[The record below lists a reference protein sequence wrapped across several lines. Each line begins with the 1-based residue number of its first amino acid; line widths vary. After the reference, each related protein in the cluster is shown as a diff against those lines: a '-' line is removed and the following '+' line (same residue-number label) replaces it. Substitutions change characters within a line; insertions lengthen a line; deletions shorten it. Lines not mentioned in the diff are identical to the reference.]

1 MPKFA
6 YKAKRGLDQHV
17 DGVIEAPNEAEALNK
32 IIAAELFPV
41 SMRELPAEAGPAGPG
56 RSWLINKRVSS
67 SDIHIFTKKLTTL
80 IRARVELLS
89 SLKIIYEQ
97 TDNRR
102 MREVV
107 QGLYNSVKEGKV
119 FSEALF
125 AYPEHFSPLFI
136 NIIKAGETSG
146 RLDLSFEQISGFMG
160 RDAALS
166 NKVKTALAYPV
177 ILLMVGL
184 VSLFIL
190 MNYVLPSL
198 KPVFSS
204 LGAKLPL
211 VTTLILG
218 LSDFSRQ
225 WWPGVVLAVTAG
237 VLLLLRVKGSRFF
250 RDSAARLKRHIP
262 LLKRMTVNQELAH
275 FAGGLSL
282 LLKSGVPALKSLDIA
297 TLSVE
302 NRKLKEGL
310 KKAGRDIAS
319 GQSIAKCLQDYTEL
333 PVFFTRMVAVGEE
346 SGRLSEVL
354 DEVASS
360 YTQEVESDISL
371 VSSLLEPML
380 ILGMGAVLG
389 VIVFSI
395 MLPIFQITEMVH

>member
-1 MPKFA
+1 M
-6 YKAKRGLDQHV
+6 V
-17 DGVIEAPNEAEALNK
+17 D
-32 IIAAELFPV
+32 
-41 SMRELPAEAGPAGPG
+41 
-56 RSWLINKRVSS
+56 NKRVSS
-67 SDIHIFTKKLTTL
+67 ADIHIFTKKLTTL

-89 SLKIIYEQ
+89 GLKIIYEQ
-97 TDNRR
+97 TDNQR
-102 MREVV
+102 MRDIV

-119 FSEALF
+119 FSEALS

-160 RDAALS
+160 RDAVLS
-166 NKVKTALAYPV
+166 NKVKTALAYPA
-177 ILLMVGL
+177 ILLIVGV
-184 VSLFIL
+184 VSVFIL

-198 KPVFSS
+198 KPVFSN

-211 VTTLILG
+211 LTTLILG
-218 LSDFSRQ
+218 SSDFSRK
-225 WWPGVVLAVTAG
+225 WWPAVVVTSAAG
-237 VLLLLRVKGSRFF
+237 VLLLLRIKGSRFF
-250 RDSAARLKRHIP
+250 RDLAAKMKRHIP
-262 LLKRMTVNQELAH
+262 LLKRMTANQELAH

-302 NRKLKEGL
+302 DRNLKEGL

-319 GQSIAKCLQDYTEL
+319 GQSIAKCLQDHTQL

-354 DEVASS
+354 DEVSSS

-371 VSSLLEPML
+371 VSSLLEPVL
-380 ILGMGAVLG
+380 ILGMGVVLG
-389 VIVFSI
+389 VIVLSVL
-395 MLPIFQITEMVH
+395 LPIFQITEFVH

>member
-17 DGVIEAPNEAEALNK
+17 DGVIEASGEAEALNK

-41 SMRELPAEAGPAGPG
+41 SMRELPPDVKP
-56 RSWLINKRVSS
+56 RSPSVPWLMNKRVSAA
-67 SDIHIFTKKLTTL
+67 DVHIFTKKLTTL

-97 TDNRR
+97 TDNQR

-119 FSEALF
+119 FSEALA
-125 AYPEHFSPLFI
+125 AYPEYFSPLFI

-146 RLDLSFEQISGFMG
+146 RLDLSFEQIAGFMG

-166 NKVKTALAYPV
+166 NKVKTALAYPAV
-177 ILLMVGL
+177 LLMVGA
-184 VSLFIL
+184 VSIFIL
-190 MNYVLPSL
+190 MNYVLPGL
-198 KPVFSS
+198 KPVF
-204 LGAKLPL
+204 LNMGTKLPFITG
-211 VTTLILG
+211 VIFG
-218 LSDFSRQ
+218 VSDFSRK
-225 WWPGVVLAVTAG
+225 WWPAVVIGCAAAM
-237 VLLLLRVKGSRFF
+237 LLLLRVKGNRFF
-250 RDSAARLKRHIP
+250 RDAGARLKRRVP
-262 LLKRMTVNQELAH
+262 LLKRMALNQELAH
-275 FAGGLSL
+275 FASGLSL

-297 TLSVE
+297 TLTVE
-302 NRKLKEGL
+302 DGRLKAGL

-319 GQSIAKCLQDYTEL
+319 GQSIAKCLQNYTDL

-380 ILGMGAVLG
+380 ILGMGAILGTIVLS
-389 VIVFSI
+389 VL
-395 MLPIFQITEMVH
+395 LPIFQITELVH